1 MSANIQGMDTE
12 AAFNL
17 VRLMTNDADQIDTL
31 SRGLTVTLQNT
42 TGSGNDANT
51 FRGDW
56 AGQYVPTLQQITN
69 ALRENATTLQRQAE
83 DQVAASS

>member
-1 MSANIQGMDTE
+1 MSTNIQGMDVE

-17 VRLMTNDADQIDTL
+17 VRLMTTDAEQIDSL
-31 SRGLTVTLQNT
+31 SRNLTTQLHGT
-42 TGSGNDANT
+42 TWYGNDANT

-56 AGQYVPTLQQITN
+56 DGQYVPTLQAITN

>member
-17 VRLMTNDADQIDTL
+17 VRLMTNDAEQIDTL
-31 SRGLTVTLQNT
+31 SRGLTSTLHST
-42 TGSGNDANT
+42 TWYGNDANT

-56 AGQYVPTLQQITN
+56 DGQYVPTLQQITN

>member
-1 MSANIQGMDTE
+1 MSNIQGMDVD

-17 VRLMTNDADQIDTL
+17 VRLMNSDADQIDSVARQLTSTL
-31 SRGLTVTLQNT
+31 HGT
-42 TGSGNDANT
+42 TWHGNDANT

-56 AGQYVPTLQQITN
+56 DGQYVPTLQNITN
-69 ALRENATTLQRQAE
+69 ALRENATSLQRQAE